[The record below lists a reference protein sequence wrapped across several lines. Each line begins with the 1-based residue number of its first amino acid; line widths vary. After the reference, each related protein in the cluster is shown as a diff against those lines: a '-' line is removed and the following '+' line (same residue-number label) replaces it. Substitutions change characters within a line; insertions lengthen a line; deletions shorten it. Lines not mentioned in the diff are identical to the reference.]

1 MENNGIAKEEG
12 NDGRGRR
19 PTAFSWQTHLSL
31 GLLFAAGAAAALGW
45 ISYHPAKPQLDIFW
59 IAAILL
65 LFLVFFHSIA
75 WSLRQVTTLA
85 AVWAIDYF
93 YLATAVAGLAM
104 SHLRQDS
111 TGSVYLVSWS
121 RPVVLLL
128 LAALAIRLTRT
139 TIEAFG
145 WYRR

>member
-1 MENNGIAKEEG
+1 MENNGSTQEG
-12 NDGRGRR
+12 ENDKSGRR
-19 PTAFSWQTHLSL
+19 PTALSLQSHLSI

-45 ISYHPAKPQLDIFW
+45 ISYHPAKPQLDVLS

-65 LFLVFFHSIA
+65 LLLVFFHSIA

-85 AVWAIDYF
+85 IVWAIDYF
-93 YLATAVAGLAM
+93 YLGAAAAGLAM

-111 TGSVYLVSWS
+111 AGSVYLVSWS
-121 RPVVLLL
+121 RPVILLL
-128 LAALAIRLTRT
+128 LAALALRLTRT

-145 WYRR
+145 WHRP